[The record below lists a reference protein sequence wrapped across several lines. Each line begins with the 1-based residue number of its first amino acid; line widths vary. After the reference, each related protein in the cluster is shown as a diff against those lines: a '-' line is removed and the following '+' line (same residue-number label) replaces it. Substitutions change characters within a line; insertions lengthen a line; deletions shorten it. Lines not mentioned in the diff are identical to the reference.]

1 MDIYGRTHHKK
12 ERARMPNIAAML
24 AAGREVEA
32 RLDELL
38 LRANMQCQ

>member
-1 MDIYGRTHHKK
+1 
-12 ERARMPNIAAML
+12 MPNIAAML